1 MCSLRFARELFAM
14 RGQARSF
21 VAALRGLRAPR
32 HSRWF
37 CASRDWLG
45 SPMVWGPMIASS
57 LRMPRP
63 EPTSATS
70 ARYASPLRYPG
81 GKAKLANFVA
91 GLLERNSLTGGHY
104 VEPYAGGA
112 SVALALI
119 LRGLVS
125 RAHINDIDPA
135 VHAFW
140 HSVLKKPEALCR
152 LIADTD
158 VSVEEWQRQKLIQRD
173 PARHTKLEI
182 GFSTFFLNRTNRSG
196 IIASAGMIGG
206 ASQAGTWKL
215 DARYNKGEL
224 ITRVERI
231 AGVADRIRLHRSDAA
246 KLLQRLMPTL
256 PDKSFMYLDPP
267 YYVKGTSRLYA
278 NCYEHDDHVQ
288 IADLVRAARTPWLVS
303 YDDQVQIRTMYDG
316 FRHRRI
322 QLSYTA
328 RDRYKGAEVLVF
340 SNLLRVPRS
349 IV

>member
-1 MCSLRFARELFAM
+1 
-14 RGQARSF
+14 
-21 VAALRGLRAPR
+21 
-32 HSRWF
+32 
-37 CASRDWLG
+37 
-45 SPMVWGPMIASS
+45 
-57 LRMPRP
+57 MPRTVSTDP
-63 EPTSATS
+63 ATS

-112 SVALALI
+112 SVALALV

-140 HSVLKKPEALCR
+140 HSVLKEPEALCR
-152 LIADTD
+152 LIVDTE
-158 VSVEEWQRQKLIQRD
+158 VTAAVWRRQKQIQRA
-173 PARHTKLEI
+173 PKECSRLEL

-215 DARYNKGEL
+215 DARYNKSEL
-224 ITRVERI
+224 VSRVERI
-231 AGVADRIRLHRSDAA
+231 AGIASRIRLHQSDAA
-246 KLLQRLMPTL
+246 KLLQRLIPKL
-256 PDKSFMYLDPP
+256 PEKSFMYLDPP

-278 NCYEHDDHVQ
+278 NFYKHADHVQ
-288 IADLVRAARTPWLVS
+288 IADLVRSARTPWLVS

-316 FRHRRI
+316 FRRRRL

-328 RDRYKGAEVLVF
+328 RDRYEGAEVLVF